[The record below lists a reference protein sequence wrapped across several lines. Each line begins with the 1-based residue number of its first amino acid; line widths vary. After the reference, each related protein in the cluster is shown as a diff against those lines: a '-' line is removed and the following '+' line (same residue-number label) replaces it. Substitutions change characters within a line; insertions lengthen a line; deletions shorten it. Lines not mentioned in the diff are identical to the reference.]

1 MAEVNVTDISEAT
14 QLTTIAV
21 LATQER
27 GEIPLKTLAS
37 TKLIDNSLKGNRAS
51 HFSESTPFVTL
62 IKTCFDALG

>member
-27 GEIPLKTLAS
+27 SEIPLKTLAS
-37 TKLIDNSLKGNRAS
+37 TL
-51 HFSESTPFVTL
+51 
-62 IKTCFDALG
+62 CFN

>member
-27 GEIPLKTLAS
+27 GGIPLKTLAS
-37 TKLIDNSLKGNRAS
+37 TKLIDNSLEAIGLPILAK
-51 HFSESTPFVTL
+51 STLFVTL
-62 IKTCFDALG
+62 IQICVDALG